1 MFKWWHKIASA
12 HRSDDTTA
20 RGEIIE
26 FIFPRLSKPFFLR
39 MAVVAASALVIF
51 GFLLMPCIIDG
62 ESMLPTYKSHGF
74 TLCKKWSYWFD
85 SPKRGDI
92 VIIKYGDRHY
102 LLKRVVALAGDVVE
116 FRNGTLYVNNTPQDE
131 PYLRYFS
138 DWNLPPRTVAPGNC
152 YVVGDNRSQTING
165 HIFGQ
170 INLKRITGQ
179 PLF

>member
-1 MFKWWHKIASA
+1 
-12 HRSDDTTA
+12 
-20 RGEIIE
+20 
-26 FIFPRLSKPFFLR
+26 
-39 MAVVAASALVIF
+39 
-51 GFLLMPCIIDG
+51 
-62 ESMLPTYKSHGF
+62 MLPTYKSHGF

-116 FRNGTLYVNNTPQDE
+116 FRNGTLYVNNAPLHE

-138 DWNLPPRTVAPGNC
+138 DWTLPPRTVAPGNC
-152 YVVGDNRSQTING
+152 YVVGDNRSQAING

>member
-1 MFKWWHKIASA
+1 MFNWWHKIASA
-12 HRSDDTTA
+12 HRSDDSTA
-20 RGEIIE
+20 RGEVIE
-26 FIFPRLSKPFFLR
+26 FIFPRLSKGFFIRLT
-39 MAVVAASALVIF
+39 VVAVCTAVIF
-51 GFLLMPCIIDG
+51 GFLLMPCVIDG
-62 ESMLPTYKSHGF
+62 ASMLPTYQSRGF

-85 SPKRGDI
+85 TPARGDI
-92 VIIKYGDRHY
+92 VIINYGKRHY
-102 LLKRVVALAGDVVE
+102 LLKRVVALAGDTVE
-116 FRNGTLYVNNTPQDE
+116 FRKGTLYVNGEKQNE

-152 YVVGDNRSQTING
+152 YVVGDNRSQPING